1 MTDARAARPCPVCGS
16 TASRLVFRQDFA
28 EIDHA
33 APITGY
39 DVVVCETCGCGYAD
53 GIPDQATL
61 DRYYREM
68 SKYEYSQRDGGES
81 AFDRGRLALIAD
93 IVAPRLP
100 ASTVRIL
107 DVGCATGRLLA
118 NLRDRGF
125 ANVVGLDPSPGC
137 AAAAKRLYDVDVRT
151 MTLAE
156 LAASGQ
162 QFDVVTM
169 IGVLEHLQDLD
180 ATFGYLAAILVP
192 GGLLYVEVP
201 DATAFADW
209 PNAPYQDF
217 STEHINFFGPVS
229 LDNLMRRH
237 GLVSVFAEQNHREQS
252 YRTVMSNISGLFRL
266 DRAMPAPPVFD
277 RDTQSGLERYVAS
290 CADEDAR
297 VAARVNDLVD
307 SGRAMLVWGVG
318 THTRRLMVTS
328 RLAEAAIV
336 AFVESNAR
344 YHGRTL
350 HGTPIVAPLEIRGYS
365 EPVLISSRVFQ
376 QEIVDQIR
384 NSLGCSN
391 ELIVLYD
398 V

>member
-209 PNAPYQDF
+209 PNAP
-217 STEHINFFGPVS
+217 
-229 LDNLMRRH
+229 
-237 GLVSVFAEQNHREQS
+237 
-252 YRTVMSNISGLFRL
+252 
-266 DRAMPAPPVFD
+266 
-277 RDTQSGLERYVAS
+277 
-290 CADEDAR
+290 
-297 VAARVNDLVD
+297 
-307 SGRAMLVWGVG
+307 
-318 THTRRLMVTS
+318 
-328 RLAEAAIV
+328 
-336 AFVESNAR
+336 
-344 YHGRTL
+344 
-350 HGTPIVAPLEIRGYS
+350 
-365 EPVLISSRVFQ
+365 
-376 QEIVDQIR
+376 
-384 NSLGCSN
+384 
-391 ELIVLYD
+391 
-398 V
+398 